1 MSKNKGTSKMELSIL
16 IPTYNDDCYNLVCD
30 IQKQASAVSG
40 LGYEIIVGDDGSTHK
55 SIVESIKRI
64 NSMEKCRVIR
74 PPKNI
79 GRAAI
84 RNLLAREASYDWIL
98 YIDADMR
105 ISRQDFIKEYIE
117 KATQSCVVYGGY
129 EIPNINLKGN
139 LRYKYEKSVA
149 TNHSA
154 EVRQE
159 NPYKDFHT
167 SNFLIRRDVMLYT
180 PFNEQIKRYGYED
193 VLFGKE
199 LKLKNINI
207 LHIDNPVV
215 FSTFESNVDFLRKTD
230 EGITT
235 LSEFDTLLGDYS
247 RLVPIYEKLKRY
259 HLQGF
264 TKFVFQVTE
273 PAIKRIL
280 TSRHPSLALFSFYKV
295 GKYITMKSK

>member
-1 MSKNKGTSKMELSIL
+1 MELSIL

-55 SIVESIKRI
+55 SIVESIDRI
-64 NSMEKCRVIR
+64 NSMERCRVIR

-149 TNHSA
+149 TNHFA

-199 LKLKNINI
+199 LKSKNINI

>member
-1 MSKNKGTSKMELSIL
+1 MELSIL
-16 IPTYNDDCYNLVCD
+16 IPTYNDDCYNLVCE
-30 IQKQASAVSG
+30 IQKQASAISG

-55 SIVESIKRI
+55 SIVESIDRI
-64 NSMEKCRVIR
+64 NSMERCRVIR

-84 RNLLAREASYDWIL
+84 RNQLAREASYDWIL

-199 LKLKNINI
+199 LKSKNINI